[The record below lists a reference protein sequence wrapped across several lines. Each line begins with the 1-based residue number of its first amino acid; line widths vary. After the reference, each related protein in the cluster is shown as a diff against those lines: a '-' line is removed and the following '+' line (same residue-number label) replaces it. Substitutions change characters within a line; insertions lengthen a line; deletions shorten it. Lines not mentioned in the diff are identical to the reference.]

1 MIDMTALTS
10 TMTAS
15 DTRIN
20 LYDML
25 EEVKRFTRRFTIT
38 HKGKPQ
44 AVLMP
49 IEEVESWEET
59 LEILADKRLMKELK
73 QAEADRKSG
82 RVRPLSKIVKQLNL
96 EK

>member
-1 MIDMTALTS
+1 MAALTS

-15 DTRIN
+15 DARIN

-59 LEILADKRLMKELK
+59 LEILADKKLMKDLK
-73 QAEADRKSG
+73 QAETDRKFG
-82 RVRPLSKIVKQLNL
+82 RTYPLSKVVKQLKL
-96 EK
+96 DQ